1 MGDPE
6 PRDLKK
12 PNLPILPVF
21 YPFPVNP
28 IEMGQKFQRHSTQ
41 RSKIHKKHLGFGQ
54 NSAKNF
60 LPLFA
65 SADTLFLAA
74 YGSEMRSPRHS
85 NFT

>member
-12 PNLPILPVF
+12 RNLPILPVF

-65 SADTLFLAA
+65 SAYIAPILCFW
-74 YGSEMRSPRHS
+74 GPMVPRC
-85 NFT
+85 NT